1 MNNTILKTQMHSEIF
16 VLFGKHAREMQWRQC
31 DCCSARL
38 RDAVYMV
45 GGGRS
50 SVEISITASEFEN
63 NGIGP
68 VGDRT
73 TTV

>member
-1 MNNTILKTQMHSEIF
+1 
-16 VLFGKHAREMQWRQC
+16 
-31 DCCSARL
+31 
-38 RDAVYMV
+38 MV